1 MTLTYTSLYHNEIKL
16 VKHKLYIQNKM
27 NLKISKFFS
36 MCTQTTN
43 MAYQSPDIEY

>member
-1 MTLTYTSLYHNEIKL
+1 
-16 VKHKLYIQNKM
+16 M
-27 NLKISKFFS
+27 NPHIFKFFS